1 MAEEQQPQLK
11 RSMTPGQMEMI
22 AIGGT
27 IGSGLFMGA
36 TSTIKWAGPSV
47 LLAYAFVGVILYGV
61 MRALGEMIYI
71 SPGTGSFADYGAKYI
86 HPLTGYLVKWSN
98 VFQFII
104 VGISDIIAMTQYLNY
119 WWPHLPDWLS
129 GLVMI
134 VFLTLANLV
143 SAKAYGR
150 LEFWFAMIKVVTIIV
165 MIIVGLLVIVL
176 GLGNHWHPVGIANL
190 WQHGGFF
197 PNGLRGFV
205 FSMAVIAGSYQG
217 IELLG
222 ITAGESASPRHAIIK
237 SVRSVIW
244 RILIFYIGAIFV
256 IVSIYPWNQLK
267 AVGSPFV
274 ETFTKVG
281 ITGAAGIINFVVL
294 TAALSGANS
303 GIYSASRMLFKL
315 AVDKEVPAFFGRLSK
330 RVVPNVAIVT
340 ISFWILLGF
349 IVNFVLTSISAK
361 ASSLFVIV
369 YSSSVLPG
377 MVPWFVILLSELNF
391 RKQHPEKLR
400 DHPFKMP
407 LYPAYNYFSFIM
419 LALIVFFMFINPD
432 TRVSVSVGVIFLVLM
447 TSIYFYRARHGK
459 EQAEIKKQI

>member
-1 MAEEQQPQLK
+1 MAEKKQPQLK

-47 LLAYAFVGVILYGV
+47 LLAYAFVGLILYGV

-98 VFQFII
+98 IFQYII

-119 WWPHLPDWLS
+119 WWPNLPDWLS
-129 GLVMI
+129 GVIMI
-134 VFLTLANLV
+134 IILTLANLA

-165 MIIVGLLVIVL
+165 MIIVGLMVIVV
-176 GLGNHWHPVGIANL
+176 GLGNNWHPVGISNL
-190 WQHGGFF
+190 WRHGGFF
-197 PNGLRGFV
+197 PNGLKGFV

-222 ITAGESASPRHAIIK
+222 ITAGESASPRHAIVK
-237 SVRSVIW
+237 SVKSVLW

-315 AVDKEVPAFFGRLSK
+315 AIDKEVPAFFARLSK
-330 RVVPNVAIVT
+330 RIVPNVAIVT
-340 ISFWILLGF
+340 IAFWIFLGF
-349 IVNFVLTSISAK
+349 VVNFILTSISS
-361 ASSLFVIV
+361 ASKNLFVIV

-391 RKQHPEKLR
+391 RKVNPEQLK

-407 LYPAYNYFSFIM
+407 LYPAYNYFSLIM
-419 LALIVFFMFINPD
+419 LALIVLFMFINPD
-432 TRVSVSVGVIFLVLM
+432 TRVSVSVGVVFLLIMTIIF
-447 TSIYFYRARHGK
+447 FYRAKHG
-459 EQAEIKKQI
+459 EEDAEINKQI

>member
-1 MAEEQQPQLK
+1 MKNEQQPQLK
-11 RSMTPGQMEMI
+11 RSMTPAQMEMI

-47 LLAYAFVGVILYGV
+47 LLAYAFVGVVLYGV

-119 WWPHLPDWLS
+119 WWPNLPDWLS
-129 GLVMI
+129 GIVMI
-134 VFLTLANLV
+134 IFLTLANLA

-165 MIIVGLLVIVL
+165 MIIIGLLVIVV
-176 GLGNHWHPVGIANL
+176 GLGNHWHPVGISNL
-190 WQHGGFF
+190 WSHGGFF
-197 PNGLRGFV
+197 PNGLKGFI

-222 ITAGESASPRHAIIK
+222 ITAGESASPRHAIVK
-237 SVRSVIW
+237 SVKSVLW

-315 AVDKEVPAFFGRLSK
+315 AIDKEVPAFFGKLSK

-340 ISFWILLGF
+340 ISFWIFLGF
-349 IVNFVLTSISAK
+349 IVNFILTSVNSASK
-361 ASSLFVIV
+361 DLFVIV

-377 MVPWFVILLSELNF
+377 MVPWFVILMSELNF
-391 RKQHPEKLR
+391 RKVHPEQLR

-407 LYPAYNYFSFIM
+407 LYPAYNYFSLIM
-419 LALIVFFMFINPD
+419 LALIVLFMFINPD
-432 TRVSVSVGVIFLVLM
+432 TRVSVSVGVIFLVIM
-447 TSIYFYRARHGK
+447 SCIYFYRAKHGK
-459 EQAEIKKQI
+459 EDAEINKKI

>member
-1 MAEEQQPQLK
+1 MQKENQPQLK
-11 RSMTPGQMEMI
+11 RSMTPAQMEMI

-47 LLAYAFVGVILYGV
+47 LLAYAFVGLILYGV

-71 SPGTGSFADYGAKYI
+71 SPGTGSFADYGTMYI
-86 HPLTGYLVKWSN
+86 HPLAGYLVKWSN

-119 WWPHLPDWLS
+119 WWPNLPDWLS
-129 GLVMI
+129 GIIMI
-134 VFLTLANLV
+134 IFLTLANLA

-165 MIIVGLLVIVL
+165 MIIIGLLVIVL
-176 GLGNHWHPVGIANL
+176 GMGNHWQPVGISNL
-190 WQHGGFF
+190 WRHGGFF
-197 PNGLRGFV
+197 PNGLKGFV

-237 SVRSVIW
+237 SVKSVIW

-256 IVSIYPWNQLK
+256 IVSIYPWDQLK

-274 ETFTKVG
+274 ETFTRVG

-315 AVDKEVPAFFGRLSK
+315 AIDKEVPAFFGRLSK
-330 RVVPNVAIVT
+330 RIVPNVAIVT
-340 ISFWILLGF
+340 ISFWIFLGF
-349 IVNFVLTSISAK
+349 VVNFILTSVSSASK
-361 ASSLFVIV
+361 DLFVIV

-391 RKQHPEKLR
+391 RKTNPERLT

-407 LYPAYNYFSFIM
+407 LYPAYNYFSLVM
-419 LALIVFFMFINPD
+419 LALIVIFMFINPD
-432 TRVSVSVGVIFLVLM
+432 TRVSVSAGVVFLVVM
-447 TSIYFYRARHGK
+447 TLIYFYRAQHG
-459 EQAEIKKQI
+459 EEDVEINKKV

>member
-1 MAEEQQPQLK
+1 MMDNQKNEVKLN
-11 RSMTPGQMEMI
+11 RTMTPGQMEMI

-36 TSTIKWAGPSV
+36 TSTIKWTGPSV
-47 LLAYAFVGVILYGV
+47 LLAYAFVGLVLYGV

-71 SPGTGSFADYGAKYI
+71 SPGTGSFADYGSKYI
-86 HPLTGYLVKWSN
+86 HPLAGYLTKWSN

-104 VGISDIIAMTQYLNY
+104 VGISDIIAMSQYLNY
-119 WWPHLPDWLS
+119 WWPNLPDWIS

-134 VFLTLANLV
+134 IILTLANLA

-165 MIIVGLLVIVL
+165 MIILGLLVIVL
-176 GLGNHWHPVGIANL
+176 GLGNNWHPVGISNL
-190 WQHGGFF
+190 WSHGGFF
-197 PNGLRGFV
+197 TGGFMGFM
-205 FSMAVIAGSYQG
+205 FSLSVIAGSYQG

-222 ITAGESASPRHAIIK
+222 ITAGEAASPRHAIVK
-237 SVRSVIW
+237 SVKSVIW
-244 RILIFYIGAIFV
+244 RILIFYIWAIFV
-256 IVSIYPWNQLK
+256 IVSIYPWDELK

-315 AVDKEVPAFFGRLSK
+315 SVDGEVPKVFSKLSK
-330 RVVPNVAIVT
+330 RVVPNVAILT
-340 ISFWILLGF
+340 ISFWIFLGF
-349 IVNFVLTSISAK
+349 IVNMLLSMFNAASANI
-361 ASSLFVIV
+361 FVIV

-377 MVPWFVILLSELNF
+377 MVPWFIILISELNF
-391 RKQHPEKLR
+391 RRNNPAELK

-407 LYPAYNYFSFIM
+407 FYPAYNYFSLI
-419 LALIVFFMFINPD
+419 ALSVILLFMFFNPD
-432 TRVSVSVGVIFLVLM
+432 TRISVSVGAVFLVIM
-447 TSIYFYRARHGK
+447 SIVYKLRTQRQDKLA
-459 EQAEIKKQI
+459 